1 MAKLHLEEIV
11 SKIKD
16 VRPLPVAVG
25 QIIELTEDPK
35 ATIQDLE
42 EAILKDQVLTTKIL
56 RVANSAYYSYN
67 RKISTISQ
75 AAVLIGF
82 KAVKGIAFASALSRI
97 MAPELKGYEMEAHS
111 LWHQSQACAIV
122 SREISKKIKYK
133 NQEEAYIAGLLRDVG
148 KTILSQYME
157 TEYANVLAL
166 VLNEGISFNQA
177 EERVLGFNHMEVG
190 AQVAERWNL
199 PKHLVDCI
207 RYHHCPDD
215 SPEENRTIVNIVHV
229 ADMITM
235 MMGIGM
241 GADGTYYMISEQ
253 ALDMIGM
260 TETMVQELISSVTD
274 ILQNDENF
282 LVLM

>member
-1 MAKLHLEEIV
+1 MAKVQLEEIV

-16 VRPLPVAVG
+16 MRPLPVAVD

-42 EAILKDQVLTTKIL
+42 DVILKDQVLTTKIL

-82 KAVKGIAFASALSRI
+82 KAVKGIAFASALSRV
-97 MAPELKGYEMEAHS
+97 MSPALKGYEMEEYA
-111 LWHQSQACAIV
+111 LWHQSQACALV
-122 SREISKKIKYK
+122 CREISKKIKYN

-177 EERVLGFNHMEVG
+177 EEQVLGFSHMEVG
-190 AQVAERWNL
+190 ARVAERWNL

-207 RYHHCPDD
+207 RYHHCPDN
-215 SPEENRTIVNIVHV
+215 SPEENRTLVNIVHV
-229 ADMITM
+229 GDMITM

-241 GADGTYYMISEQ
+241 GADGTYYMISER
-253 ALDMIGM
+253 ALDAIGM
-260 TETMVQELISSVTD
+260 TETMVQELISGVAD
-274 ILQNDENF
+274 ILQNDDNF
-282 LVLM
+282 LF